1 MNARKSLLVIATL
14 SLVSAS
20 AFAADTPVQQD
31 NRGGHGR
38 EALGTIKVAAPEAI
52 GTRDRSGHNVV
63 VTAATRPVSRV
74 AVNVALPRDGA
85 GS

>member
-1 MNARKSLLVIATL
+1 MNARKSLFVVAAL

-20 AFAADTPVQQD
+20 AFAADAPVLQD

-38 EALGTIKVAAPEAI
+38 AALGAIKVAAPEEI
-52 GTRDRSGHNVV
+52 GTRDRAGHSVV
-63 VTAATRPVSRV
+63 VKAATRTVSNV
-74 AVNVALPRDGA
+74 AVNVAAPRDGS